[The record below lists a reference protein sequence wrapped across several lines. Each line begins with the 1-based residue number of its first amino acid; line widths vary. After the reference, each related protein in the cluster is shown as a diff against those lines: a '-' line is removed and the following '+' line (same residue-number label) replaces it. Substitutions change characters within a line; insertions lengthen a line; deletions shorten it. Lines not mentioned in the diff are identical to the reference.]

1 MSILTRLILLVLI
14 AALPAIGIQA
24 YNEFAL
30 RADGERRAV
39 DEARRL
45 LALIQD
51 EQRRVV
57 EGVREVLTTV
67 AQAASLIGTDGGR
80 CQPFLDRLRGRL
92 PRSESVLLTDRAGV
106 VLCAT
111 DPALAG
117 GRIADRTHVQMALS
131 GGGFAVGDYIVRRSN
146 GQAVLPFALPY
157 GDEAGETGGAVV
169 LALDV
174 GWLKDYLARK
184 PLPPDT
190 LLVLADRNGVLLARH
205 PDGGGEGG
213 GEGGGVGKPMPA
225 PLMALLDRATGGVV
239 AMTDTDGTER
249 LLAFS
254 PVRAASDDLFLA
266 IGLNRD
272 VALAEVGAAARRGA
286 LLVALELLLILLAAW
301 FGARVFVLRPVAQLK
316 GVVERWR
323 AGDYGARIGLPS
335 NGSEIERLASAFDA
349 MAEELQ
355 GREHAREAARAAE
368 RRMAAILASS
378 TDALVELD
386 RDGRITFAN
395 ERAEALFAG
404 NGPLTGRRF
413 ADVLPGHAAAL
424 FEERFARALERREPE
439 EFEAWIGG
447 PRPWHAVRLFPTAE
461 RLAVHVQDVTRRKQD
476 ERAIHLAEE
485 RYRSVLDTAADA
497 VILVDSDGTIQAF
510 NRAAERIFGYPAE
523 EAVGSSIRA
532 LIPAG
537 LGAIDAGHEAIP
549 RDEPQVID
557 TGREVEG
564 RRKDGTHLPL
574 EMALAEWWD
583 GSDRLFTAN
592 LRDITERKRTQTAL
606 QQAKEL
612 AERANQAKTRF
623 LAAAS
628 HDLRQPVQSLFFFAT
643 ALSDQLR
650 NHPGRATLDGMQHA
664 LEALKRLLDGLL
676 DISKLDAG
684 VVRPAPAVF
693 ALRPV
698 LDRLATEYRPQV
710 IRKGLEL
717 RVVPTSLWLR
727 SDPVLLERILR
738 NLLENALRYTRQGR
752 IVMGVRRAGGQAR
765 VVVCDSGIGIPTDR
779 QEEIFEEFTQIA
791 NPERDRER
799 GLGLGLAIVRRLCSL
814 LAHPVRVA
822 SKPGRGS
829 AFMVEVPRAEPPRAA
844 APAAAGGTDA
854 GGVPGR
860 RQLVLVIDDEVIILM
875 GLRVMLEGWGY
886 DVVAATSGEEAIKSL
901 EKESR
906 RPDVILADYRL
917 RHGKTGPEALRA
929 IHAHCESPIPSIILT
944 GDTAPERI
952 VEAQSSGFSILHKPV
967 SAHHL
972 RKLVGE
978 AGAR

>member
-30 RADGERRAV
+30 RTVGERRAAE
-39 DEARRL
+39 EARRL
-45 LALIQD
+45 LVLIQD
-51 EQRRVV
+51 EQQRVV
-57 EGVREVLTTV
+57 EGVREVLTTI
-67 AQAASLIGTDGGR
+67 AQAAPLIGTDGAR

-111 DPALAG
+111 APALVG
-117 GRIADRTHVQMALS
+117 NRIADRTHVQMALS
-131 GGGFAVGDYIVRRSN
+131 TGGFAVGDYIVRRST
-146 GQAVLPFALPY
+146 GHAVLPFALPY
-157 GDEAGETGGAVV
+157 GDDAGEMGGAAV

-205 PDGGGEGG
+205 PDGGGKDGG
-213 GEGGGVGKPMPA
+213 DGVGKPMPA
-225 PLMALLDRATGGVV
+225 PMMALLNREAGGVAEV
-239 AMTDTDGTER
+239 TDLDGTAR
-249 LLAFS
+249 LLAYS
-254 PVRAASDDLFLA
+254 PVRDAPDDLFLA
-266 IGLNRD
+266 VGLNRD
-272 VALAEVGAAARRGA
+272 VALADVGTATRRGA

-301 FGARVFVLRPVAQLK
+301 FGGRVFVLRPVAQLNR
-316 GVVERWR
+316 VVNRWR

-335 NGSEIERLASAFDA
+335 NGSEIERLAGAFDT

-355 GREHAREAARAAE
+355 AREHARQAARAAE

-386 RDGRITFAN
+386 RDGRITFAS

-424 FEERFARALERREPE
+424 FAERFARALERREPE

-447 PRPWHAVRLFPTAE
+447 PRPWHAVRLFPTGE
-461 RLAVHVQDVTRRKQD
+461 RLAVYVQDVTRRKQD

-537 LGAIDAGHEAIP
+537 LGAIDAGNDAVP

-592 LRDITERKRTQTAL
+592 LRDITDRKRSQTAL

-650 NHPGRATLDGMQHA
+650 NHPGRATLDGIQHA

-684 VVRPAPAVF
+684 VVQPAPAVF

-717 RVVPTSLWLR
+717 RVVPTSLYVR

-752 IVMGVRRAGGQAR
+752 ILIGVRRAGGHAR
-765 VVVCDSGIGIPTDR
+765 VVVCDSGIGIPVDR

-814 LAHPVRVA
+814 LLHPVHVV

-829 AFMVEVPRAEPPRAA
+829 SFMVEVPRAEPPRVAA
-844 APAAAGGTDA
+844 TPAGSGMNAVA
-854 GGVPGR
+854 VPDR
-860 RQLVLVIDDEVIILM
+860 QQLVLVIDDEVIILM

-886 DVVAATSGEEAIKSL
+886 DVIAATSGEEAIRLL
-901 EKESR
+901 EKER
-906 RPDVILADYRL
+906 RCPDVILADYRL

-952 VEAQSSGFSILHKPV
+952 VEAQRSGFSILHKPV

-978 AGAR
+978 AGGR